1 MQFPEFLE
9 LYNSKIIFEKVGEK
23 IKSCTNKNRLFI
35 YQRYSL
41 NNFASI
47 LLSNEYNIPTVIEY
61 NGSEVW
67 IRENWGKGIRSSRVS
82 KKVERLV
89 LQKSTLIVCVSD
101 ALKTELIKM
110 GINQKKS

>member
-1 MQFPEFLE
+1 MSKSIHGPQDNIMRAPRRFMQFSRIPE

-47 LLSNEYNIPTVIEY
+47 LLSSEYNIPTVIEY

-67 IRENWGKGIRSSRVS
+67 IRENWGK
-82 KKVERLV
+82 EYD
-89 LQKSTLIVCVSD
+89 LQGSLKS
-101 ALKTELIKM
+101 
-110 GINQKKS
+110 